1 MVESFISTLPI
12 PVVLFTADAP
22 LKPKYSH
29 KGSIPAGIEPLWEYL
44 GLSGASAVNKTT
56 GMGRVEINDSTINY
70 VANSGSDSYNLTL
83 TSTGTV
89 SKGLFEIF
97 RPTISGNGWPTVSRN
112 RRSKNFKKT
121 FRNCAS

>member
-1 MVESFISTLPI
+1 M
-12 PVVLFTADAP
+12 
-22 LKPKYSH
+22 
-29 KGSIPAGIEPLWEYL
+29 

-89 SKGLFEIF
+89 SKGLLKFLDLQFLE
-97 RPTISGNGWPTVSRN
+97 TVGLGVLVID
-112 RRSKNFKKT
+112 FT
-121 FRNCAS
+121 